1 MNDPDSKLQ
10 KVLAALVCC
19 MCVFFMG
26 CGSTHGHTAAENYS
40 KMTPEEI
47 VDSLTLEQKTAQM
60 LLPAVYNIDE
70 QKMSE
75 IDYGAVLSKK
85 ESLPASEWRI
95 TVDQLQTAAL
105 DSQAAV
111 PYLYG
116 QDDVHGVNYCLDT
129 VIFPHNIALGAANDP
144 ELTKDAGRITAMEA
158 ARCHM
163 LWNFAPTV
171 AVSCDP
177 RWERTYE
184 CYSSDPE
191 IVKNLGR
198 AYTEGLVENGV
209 VACAKHFL
217 ADGSTIF
224 GTGPDYYPGR
234 LIDRGNAELSEE
246 ELKELLGIYQAQID
260 AGVQTIMISD
270 SSVNGIRMSEHKEL
284 LRYLKEDMG
293 FDGFL
298 VTDWNAVKTT
308 SAETYKEKIIT
319 VINSGTDMLM
329 EVDSFEEVHRI
340 LIDAVYNG
348 DIPQS
353 RIDDAARRIIKV
365 KKGIKKGKEDAHLEA
380 IKYFQVFW

>member
-75 IDYGAVLSKK
+75 IDYGAVLS
-85 ESLPASEWRI
+85 
-95 TVDQLQTAAL
+95 
-105 DSQAAV
+105 SQAAV

-144 ELTKDAGRITAMEA
+144 ELTKEAGRITAMEA

-177 RWERTYE
+177 RRGRTYE

-284 LRYLKEDMG
+284 LRYLN
-293 FDGFL
+293 L
-298 VTDWNAVKTT
+298 
-308 SAETYKEKIIT
+308 
-319 VINSGTDMLM
+319 
-329 EVDSFEEVHRI
+329 SF
-340 LIDAVYNG
+340 
-348 DIPQS
+348 
-353 RIDDAARRIIKV
+353 K
-365 KKGIKKGKEDAHLEA
+365 
-380 IKYFQVFW
+380 

>member
-1 MNDPDSKLQ
+1 M
-10 KVLAALVCC
+10 
-19 MCVFFMG
+19 
-26 CGSTHGHTAAENYS
+26 
-40 KMTPEEI
+40 
-47 VDSLTLEQKTAQM
+47 
-60 LLPAVYNIDE
+60 
-70 QKMSE
+70 
-75 IDYGAVLSKK
+75 
-85 ESLPASEWRI
+85 
-95 TVDQLQTAAL
+95 
-105 DSQAAV
+105 
-111 PYLYG
+111 
-116 QDDVHGVNYCLDT
+116 NYCLDT

-144 ELTKDAGRITAMEA
+144 ELTKEAGRITAMEA

-177 RWERTYE
+177 RWGRTYE

-246 ELKELLGIYQAQID
+246 EL
-260 AGVQTIMISD
+260 
-270 SSVNGIRMSEHKEL
+270 KEL

-365 KKGIKKGKEDAHLEA
+365 KKEAGLFENPFQEDAVYNEDLSACRSVAE
-380 IKYFQVFW
+380 KLVEESLVGFDV

>member
-10 KVLAALVCC
+10 KVL
-19 MCVFFMG
+19 
-26 CGSTHGHTAAENYS
+26 
-40 KMTPEEI
+40 
-47 VDSLTLEQKTAQM
+47 
-60 LLPAVYNIDE
+60 
-70 QKMSE
+70 
-75 IDYGAVLSKK
+75 
-85 ESLPASEWRI
+85 

-144 ELTKDAGRITAMEA
+144 ELTKEAGRITAMEA

-177 RWERTYE
+177 RWGRTYE

-284 LRYLKEDMG
+284 LRYLKETWD
-293 FDGFL
+293 
-298 VTDWNAVKTT
+298 
-308 SAETYKEKIIT
+308 
-319 VINSGTDMLM
+319 LM
-329 EVDSFEEVHRI
+329 
-340 LIDAVYNG
+340 A
-348 DIPQS
+348 
-353 RIDDAARRIIKV
+353 
-365 KKGIKKGKEDAHLEA
+365 
-380 IKYFQVFW
+380 FW

>member
-129 VIFPHNIALGAANDP
+129 VIF
-144 ELTKDAGRITAMEA
+144 RIILLLVPQTILNSQKRQAISQLWKQPDVICSGTLHRRSRFHAIPDGEE
-158 ARCHM
+158 HM
-163 LWNFAPTV
+163 
-171 AVSCDP
+171 
-177 RWERTYE
+177 
-184 CYSSDPE
+184 
-191 IVKNLGR
+191 
-198 AYTEGLVENGV
+198 
-209 VACAKHFL
+209 
-217 ADGSTIF
+217 
-224 GTGPDYYPGR
+224 
-234 LIDRGNAELSEE
+234 NAT
-246 ELKELLGIYQAQID
+246 AQIP
-260 AGVQTIMISD
+260 
-270 SSVNGIRMSEHKEL
+270 KL
-284 LRYLKEDMG
+284 
-293 FDGFL
+293 
-298 VTDWNAVKTT
+298 
-308 SAETYKEKIIT
+308 
-319 VINSGTDMLM
+319 
-329 EVDSFEEVHRI
+329 
-340 LIDAVYNG
+340 
-348 DIPQS
+348 
-353 RIDDAARRIIKV
+353 
-365 KKGIKKGKEDAHLEA
+365 
-380 IKYFQVFW
+380 